1 VNIPKIIA
9 AFFLIGYL
17 ALIGSSV
24 AVGGRRL
31 PQDVKEVYKKESIPT
46 NFKTWS
52 LFLVCNPK
60 WLGADKSQDLK
71 DLYKAFEA
79 FGTTIGPDNAAV
91 WFWKQRQDQ
100 QDTFFANLDVE
111 RSSKFCSAFKLT
123 PSKGPFVIV
132 TSTYPDESHLSNGLP
147 ANSAVFELGE
157 MQPSQISDLLA
168 QLVDELVKGEK
179 ISAKTTPASKQ
190 EAGTWIRLMEAVQH
204 TLNSFGCA
212 WTFKVEAEGVQA
224 QLHACKG

>member
-1 VNIPKIIA
+1 VNIPKIIT

-24 AVGGRRL
+24 AVGERAR
-31 PQDVKEVYKKESIPT
+31 PQDVKEVTKGESMPASY
-46 NFKTWS
+46 KTWS
-52 LFLVCNPK
+52 LFLVCNPR
-60 WLGADKSQDLK
+60 WLAADKNQDLK

-79 FGTTIGPDNAAV
+79 FGATIGPENVAV

-100 QDTFFANLDVE
+100 QDTFFTNLDVQ

-123 PSKGPFVIV
+123 PSKGPFVMV
-132 TSTYPDESHLSNGLP
+132 TSTYPDESNLSNGLP
-147 ANSAVFELGE
+147 ANSAIFELGK

-179 ISAKTTPASKQ
+179 ISATTTPANKQ
-190 EAGTWIRLMEAVQH
+190 ETGTWVRLMEAVQH